1 MHFARNAINHFMIM
15 IQKDAKV
22 PKMKQQ
28 IVFNTLIQNNVYNV
42 NQDTILIKNK
52 QNAGNVETRVVIF
65 VIMMN
70 KINMNVKNAKKGT
83 MRNAKITKK

>member
-1 MHFARNAINHFMIM
+1 M
-15 IQKDAKV
+15 
-22 PKMKQQ
+22 
-28 IVFNTLIQNNVYNV
+28 